1 MTASPLLHL
10 PGAVAASGI
19 DEGVAWHYGDPIG
32 EQRKAASAVA
42 FVDRS
47 HRGLITVSG
56 PDRHD
61 WLNKITSQLL
71 DPLAEGDATQALV
84 LSAQGHVEHHFG
96 VTEVGGITFLD
107 TEPGMQESLVKYL
120 EMMKFWAAV
129 TIEVVSDWG
138 QVSVV
143 GPKAL
148 TVLESLG
155 VTDRVRAQAWSDGL
169 VRPTARGFDVLLP
182 IAGLG
187 ALAGQLVAAG
197 AAPAG
202 TWADDALRIERREP
216 RLGVDTDAKTIPNEV
231 NLLGSAVHLNKGCYR
246 GQETVARVNNL
257 GRPPRRLALLNLD
270 GTQDVLPNPGDP
282 VLTAEGRTVGRVGT
296 VAQHHEDGPIALA
309 LIKRTIGPGI
319 PLLAGGVDAQVDP
332 ADEVLD
338 SGPVSAGLDRAAFAA
353 VRRDRP
359 SSH

>member
-19 DEGVAWHYGDPIG
+19 DEGIAWHYGDPIG
-32 EQRKAASAVA
+32 EQRKADSAAA
-42 FVDRS
+42 FIDRS
-47 HRGLITVSG
+47 NRGLITVSG

-71 DPLAEGDATQALV
+71 DPFAEGDAVQALV

-96 VTEVGGITFLD
+96 VTEVNEVMYLD
-107 TEPGMQESLVKYL
+107 TEPGTRDSLLKYL

-129 TIEVVSDWG
+129 TIEVVPDWG

-148 TVLESLG
+148 TVLEGLG
-155 VTDRVRAQAWSDGL
+155 ITDRVRAQVFGNGL

-182 IAGLG
+182 LADLP
-187 ALAGQLVAAG
+187 ALAGTLVTVG
-197 AAPAG
+197 VAPAG
-202 TWADDALRIERREP
+202 TWADDALRIIRREP
-216 RLGVDTDAKTIPNEV
+216 RLGVDTDEKTIPNEV

-309 LIKRTIGPGI
+309 LIKRTIQPGM

-332 ADEVLD
+332 ADAVLD
-338 SGPVSAGLDRAAFAA
+338 SGPASAGLDRAGFAA
-353 VRRDRP
+353 VRRDRTGP
-359 SSH
+359 H